1 MPCSAE
7 LFLNLIMQCRVHDI
21 VPALQPLISGI
32 WSMETDQPVKDQ
44 FPIRILPNTL
54 VEMIIHFREPHQSRI
69 AENTN
74 AFKDR
79 SFMLSQLDRY
89 MHMQPGKEMGFI
101 SVFFTPQ
108 GVAHFFG
115 PAIRE
120 LNNGITGLQLIWKIA
135 AEIEERILGAI
146 NSNQRADL
154 LQQYLLKRKP
164 QIEDSDIAVEYCIK
178 QIEEAKGQIRI
189 ESLADKTGISK
200 RQLLRRFDLYTG
212 ISPKTLA
219 RKIKFMNAVEE
230 LKKHPM
236 ESLTSIAYETGYY
249 DQAHFIHD
257 FREYAGLTPGQYLK
271 EADQI
276 L

>member
-1 MPCSAE
+1 
-7 LFLNLIMQCRVHDI
+7 
-21 VPALQPLISGI
+21 
-32 WSMETDQPVKDQ
+32 
-44 FPIRILPNTL
+44 
-54 VEMIIHFREPHQSRI
+54 
-69 AENTN
+69 
-74 AFKDR
+74 
-79 SFMLSQLDRY
+79 MLSQLDRY
-89 MHMQPGKEMGFI
+89 MHMQPGKELGFI

-108 GVAHFFG
+108 GAAHFFG

-135 AEIEERILGAI
+135 AEIEERILAAT
-146 NSNQRADL
+146 NSDQRSVL

-164 QIEDSDIAVEYCIK
+164 ENENPDRAVEYCIK

-189 ESLADKTGISK
+189 ESLADETGISK

-219 RKIKFMNAVEE
+219 RKIKFMNAVIK
-230 LKKHPM
+230 LKKHSM
-236 ESLTSIAYETGYY
+236 ESLTAIAYETGYY

-257 FREYAGLTPGQYLK
+257 FREYSGLTPSQYLK
-271 EADQI
+271 NSTNI